1 MTGRADIGGHGMGGD
16 APWVVVFDSGLG
28 GLTVARAIRALR
40 PDLAMTYVADNA
52 CFPYGDLSETA
63 LVERVQAI
71 LETVAGQ
78 GDHDRPPDAV
88 VIACNTASTLCLPP
102 LRARFGGIE
111 IVGTVPAIKPAAERT
126 RSGLVSVLATPGTV
140 KRQYTRDLIRSYASR
155 CHVRLVGSAH
165 LAELAER
172 YMRAGFVDEAAVRR
186 EIAPCFVEDDG
197 RRTDIV
203 VLACTHYPF
212 LVNRMR
218 KTAPWPVDWI
228 DTSEAIAR
236 RALALAGPRR
246 SVDAGAGAPDVAW
259 FTSGAPSRQVV
270 RLVGGFGFAVD
281 GTTKPA
287 SFPV

>member
-111 IVGTVPAIKPAAERT
+111 IVGTVPAIKPAAAQT
-126 RSGLVSVLATPGTV
+126 RSGMISVLATPGTV
-140 KRQYTRDLIRSYASR
+140 RRDYTRALVDTFAG
-155 CHVRLVGSAH
+155 HVAVNLVGASGLAA
-165 LAELAER
+165 LAETYALAG
-172 YMRAGFVDEAAVRR
+172 AVDTDLVAD
-186 EIAPCFVEDDG
+186 EIAPCFKVSG
-197 RRTDIV
+197 AARTDTV
-203 VLACTHYPF
+203 VLACTHYP
-212 LVNRMR
+212 LLLPVL
-218 KTAPWPVDWI
+218 KQVAPWPVHWI
-228 DTSEAIAR
+228 DPAGAIAR
-236 RALALAGPRR
+236 RLDSLVGRGDGHGAPVVRYLATRQCAGLAARIAAVMGLQGRVDLELAG
-246 SVDAGAGAPDVAW
+246 
-259 FTSGAPSRQVV
+259 
-270 RLVGGFGFAVD
+270 L
-281 GTTKPA
+281 
-287 SFPV
+287 